1 MNPSIAILQL
11 RLFIRMEPDM
21 TTDNSL
27 NVAGVF
33 NILYFR
39 HSLKS
44 KEFIIFHVETYA
56 YLISHIL
63 NHPAE

>member
-1 MNPSIAILQL
+1 MNPPIALLQL
-11 RLFIRMEPDM
+11 FLFIRMQPDV
-21 TTDNSL
+21 TTHNSL
-27 NVAGVF
+27 NVAGVI